1 MSGSGPQPGSGSGLP
16 DGAPPEYNGLPPE
29 LEAAAQELFG
39 DELGTAALYAE
50 LLADAGIVRGLLG
63 PREADRIW
71 DRHLLNSAVV
81 AELIP
86 EDAWLIDVGSGAG
99 LPGIP
104 LALACPT
111 AHVLLL
117 EPLARRHAFLEEVVA
132 ELDLGDRI
140 TVMRGRAP
148 DAVLQLPFLADF
160 ALARAVAPLERL
172 VSWTMPVVQPGGSLL
187 ALRGE
192 RAEQELQEAGPGLA
206 RYGAG
211 ASEVVEIGG
220 DLLGTPVR
228 VVRVPRTQAGLLR
241 GDARGQAKKRR
252 KRSR

>member
-1 MSGSGPQPGSGSGLP
+1 MS
-16 DGAPPEYNGLPPE
+16 
-29 LEAAAQELFG
+29 
-39 DELGTAALYAE
+39 TAVRYGE
-50 LLADAGIVRGLLG
+50 LLVDAGIVRGLLG

-71 DRHLLNSAVV
+71 ERHLLNSAVV

-104 LALACPT
+104 LALARPS

-117 EPLARRHAFLEEVVA
+117 EPLARRCAFLEEVVT
-132 ELDLGDRI
+132 ELGLADRV

-148 DAVLQLPFLADF
+148 EAVVQLPFLAEF

-192 RAEQELQEAGPGLA
+192 RAEQELLEAGPGLA

-228 VVRVPRTQAGLLR
+228 VVRVPRTQAGLR
-241 GDARGQAKKRR
+241 KGDARVQGKKKG
-252 KRSR
+252 KRGR

>member
-1 MSGSGPQPGSGSGLP
+1 
-16 DGAPPEYNGLPPE
+16 
-29 LEAAAQELFG
+29 
-39 DELGTAALYAE
+39 
-50 LLADAGIVRGLLG
+50 
-63 PREADRIW
+63 
-71 DRHLLNSAVV
+71 LLNSAVV

-104 LALACPT
+104 LALARPS

-117 EPLARRHAFLEEVVA
+117 EPLARRCAFLEEVVT
-132 ELDLGDRI
+132 ELGLADRV

-148 DAVLQLPFLADF
+148 EAVVQLPFLAEF

-192 RAEQELQEAGPGLA
+192 RAEQELLEAGPGLA

-228 VVRVPRTQAGLLR
+228 VVRVPRTQAGLR
-241 GDARGQAKKRR
+241 KGDARVQGKKKG

>member
-1 MSGSGPQPGSGSGLP
+1 LP
-16 DGAPPEYNGLPPE
+16 V
-29 LEAAAQELFG
+29 
-39 DELGTAALYAE
+39 ALRYAE
-50 LLADAGIVRGLLG
+50 VLADAGIVRGLLG
-63 PREADRIW
+63 PREAERLW

-86 EDAWLIDVGSGAG
+86 DDAWLIDVGSGAG

-104 LALACPT
+104 IALANPSL
-111 AHVLLL
+111 HVLLL
-117 EPLARRHAFLEEVVA
+117 EPLARRFAFLEEVVA
-132 ELDLGDRI
+132 ELELSDRVS
-140 TVMRGRAP
+140 VMRGRAP

-172 VSWTMPVVQPGGSLL
+172 VSWTMPVVQLGGSLL

-211 ASEVVEIGG
+211 APEVVEIGG

-228 VVRVPRTQAGLLR
+228 VVRVPRTQAGLRR
-241 GDARGQAKKRR
+241 GDTRGKGQKKG
-252 KRSR
+252 KRGR

>member
-1 MSGSGPQPGSGSGLP
+1 M
-16 DGAPPEYNGLPPE
+16 
-29 LEAAAQELFG
+29 
-39 DELGTAALYAE
+39 GTALLYAE
-50 LLADAGIVRGLLG
+50 MLADAGIVRGLLG
-63 PREADRIW
+63 PREAARIW
-71 DRHLLNSAVV
+71 GRHLLNSAVV

-86 EDAWLIDVGSGAG
+86 DDAWLIDVGSGAG

-104 LALACPT
+104 LALARPT

-117 EPLARRHAFLEEVVA
+117 EPLARRYAFLEEVVS
-132 ELDLGDRI
+132 ELDLGDRV

-192 RAEQELQEAGPGLA
+192 RAEQEVLEAGPGLA

-211 ASEVVEIGG
+211 VPEVVELGG
-220 DLLGTPVR
+220 DLLETPVR
-228 VVRVPRTQAGLLR
+228 VVRVPRTQAGLRR
-241 GDARGQAKKRR
+241 GDVRGQGKKRG

>member
-1 MSGSGPQPGSGSGLP
+1 LS
-16 DGAPPEYNGLPPE
+16 
-29 LEAAAQELFG
+29 
-39 DELGTAALYAE
+39 TAVRYGE

-71 DRHLLNSAVV
+71 ERHLLNSAVV

-104 LALACPT
+104 LALARPS

-117 EPLARRHAFLEEVVA
+117 EPLARRCAFLEEVVT
-132 ELDLGDRI
+132 ELGLADRV

-148 DAVLQLPFLADF
+148 EAVVQLPFLAEF

-192 RAEQELQEAGPGLA
+192 RAEQELLEAGPGLA

-228 VVRVPRTQAGLLR
+228 VVRVPRTQAGLR
-241 GDARGQAKKRR
+241 KGDARVQGKKKG
-252 KRSR
+252 KRGR